1 MIRDKKSVT
10 GYSPIFINKKVEYK
24 RYMTL
29 KEGVRNTLVTYE
41 LIGLIVFAGRSLN
54 VGHYYAYVLNSDN
67 KWYKMDDLKPNEVP
81 VTAYEACNQ
90 QLPYIFFFF
99 FLKKKFNFKD

>member
-1 MIRDKKSVT
+1 
-10 GYSPIFINKKVEYK
+10 
-24 RYMTL
+24 MTL
-29 KEGVRNTLVTYE
+29 KEGVQNTLVTYE

-67 KWYKMDDLKPNEVP
+67 KWYKMDDVLDNEVP

-90 QLPYIFFFF
+90 ELPYLFFYRRCKDNRIDNDIIDMVRDCYGKD
-99 FLKKKFNFKD
+99 KKIL